1 MWATISAII
10 GVGGGIALLAFI
22 VFAFRQGLQ
31 VKPDQD
37 RKIEDWRRINGGGAG
52 GGG

>member
-1 MWATISAII
+1 MWAAISATI
-10 GVGGGIALLAFI
+10 GIVGGTALIAFI

-37 RKIEDWRRINGGGAG
+37 RKVEDWRRINQGGSGGG
-52 GGG
+52 